1 MDYNHTEQPNMNF
14 QQPPFNPYRKKP
26 NRMANLYLILGVL
39 TLLSVI
45 SIYFIYMALPLG
57 CMSILFAHL
66 SKGDSYRLSP
76 KAVGGMTVSILA
88 ILITVVILVLGFYL
102 AIQLFG
108 LETLM
113 DPDAL
118 QKAISDLY
126 NQLPTQLPMTGGG
139 SL

>member
-1 MDYNHTEQPNMNF
+1 MDYNTEQPNINF
-14 QQPPFNPYRKKP
+14 QQPDFNPYRKKP
-26 NRMANLYLILGVL
+26 NRMANLSLVLGVL
-39 TLLSVI
+39 TILSVV
-45 SIYFIYMALPLG
+45 SIYFIYFALPLG

-66 SKGDSYRLSP
+66 SKGDSYRMSP
-76 KAVGGMTVSILA
+76 KAVGGMIASILA
-88 ILITVVILVLGFYL
+88 ILIAAVILVLGFYL

>member
-14 QQPPFNPYRKKP
+14 QQPNFNPYRKKP
-26 NRMANLYLILGVL
+26 NRMANLSLILGVL

-45 SIYFIYMALPLG
+45 SIYFIYMSLPLG

-88 ILITVVILVLGFYL
+88 ILITVVILILGFYL

>member
-26 NRMANLYLILGVL
+26 NRMANLSLILGVL

-57 CMSILFAHL
+57 CMSILFAH
-66 SKGDSYRLSP
+66 
-76 KAVGGMTVSILA
+76 
-88 ILITVVILVLGFYL
+88 L

>member
-1 MDYNHTEQPNMNF
+1 
-14 QQPPFNPYRKKP
+14 
-26 NRMANLYLILGVL
+26 MANLSLILGVL

-76 KAVGGMTVSILA
+76 KAVGGMTISILA